1 MKHLSGKRVLVTG
14 GAGGLGHA
22 IARRFAAEGA
32 HLVLTDVAADTLAD
46 MVADFERRGVP
57 ARGYPLDVTD
67 PAAVLAVRDRIH
79 AEAGPVHVLVNN
91 AGIVHGGP
99 FLEVP
104 LERHLR
110 TYRVNVDGVV
120 TMTHAFLP
128 DLLAGDEGHLVNVA
142 SASGFVGLPFGS
154 SYASSKWAVI
164 GLSESLR
171 LELKKLGQA
180 HVGVTSVCPGY
191 VDTGM
196 FEGVRPPKLTRFLT
210 ADEVAGE
217 VVTAVRQNR
226 PFMLEP
232 WLIKIT
238 PFLANSLPTQVTDL
252 LSDLFGASTGMKS
265 WRGHREPTSPR
276 PRSR

>member
-1 MKHLSGKRVLVTG
+1 MKDLTGKRVLVTG

-22 IARRFAAEGA
+22 MARRFAAEGA
-32 HLVLTDVAADTLAD
+32 ELILTDVVAATLHD
-46 MVADFERRGVP
+46 MVGDFARRGV
-57 ARGYPLDVTD
+57 RCHGYELDVTD
-67 PAAVLAVRDRIH
+67 AAAVAAVRDRVH
-79 AEAGPVHVLVNN
+79 AEAGPVDVLINN

-104 LERHLR
+104 LEHHLR
-110 TYRVNVDGVV
+110 TYRVNVEGVV

-128 DLLAGDEGHLVNVA
+128 DLLAGTGGHLVNVA

-164 GLSESLR
+164 GLTESLR
-171 LELKKLGQA
+171 LELKKLGHR

-196 FEGVRPPKLTRFLT
+196 FDGVRPPRLTRFLT

-217 VVTAVRQNR
+217 VVAAVRHNR

-238 PFLANSLPTQVTDL
+238 PFLANSLPTPVTDR
-252 LSDLFGASTGMKS
+252 LSDLFGASTGMQG
-265 WRGHREPTSPR
+265 WRGHGGQKR
-276 PRSR
+276 PS

>member
-1 MKHLSGKRVLVTG
+1 MRVISGKRVLITG

-22 IARRFAAEGA
+22 MARRFAAKGA
-32 HLVLTDVAADTLAD
+32 ELVLTDVVGDTLRD
-46 MVADFERRGVP
+46 MVADFTRREVP
-57 ARGYPLDVTD
+57 CRGYELDVTD
-67 PAAVLAVRDRIH
+67 AAAVLAVRDRIH

-110 TYRVNVDGVV
+110 TYRVNVDGVLA
-120 TMTHAFLP
+120 MTHAFLP
-128 DLLAGDEGHLVNVA
+128 DLIAGDEGHLVNVA

-154 SYASSKWAVI
+154 TYASSKWAVI

-171 LELKKLGQA
+171 LELKKLGHR

-210 ADEVAGE
+210 ADDVANE
-217 VVTAVRQNR
+217 VVEAVEHNR

-232 WLIKIT
+232 WLIKLT
-238 PFLANSLPTQVTDL
+238 PFLANSLPTPIADM
-252 LSDLFGASTGMKS
+252 LSDLFGATTGMKS
-265 WRGHREPTSPR
+265 WRGHGETKR
-276 PRSR
+276 PD

>member
-1 MKHLSGKRVLVTG
+1 MKEISGKRVLITG

-22 IARRFAAEGA
+22 MARRFAAEGA
-32 HLVLTDVAADTLAD
+32 ELVLTDVVGATLRD
-46 MVADFERRGVP
+46 MVADFVKRGVP
-57 ARGYPLDVTD
+57 CRGYELDVTD
-67 PAAVLAVRDRIH
+67 PAAILAVRDQVH
-79 AEAGPVHVLVNN
+79 AEAGPIAVLVNN

-104 LERHLR
+104 LARHLK

-120 TMTHAFLP
+120 AMTHAFLP
-128 DLLAGDEGHLVNVA
+128 DLIASPEGHLVNVA

-164 GLSESLR
+164 GFGESLR
-171 LELKKLGQA
+171 LELKKLGHR

-196 FEGVRPPKLTRFLT
+196 FEGVKPPKLTKFLT
-210 ADEVAGE
+210 ADQVAGE
-217 VVTAVRQNR
+217 VLDAIRQKS

-238 PFLANSLPTQVTDL
+238 PFLANSLPTPVTDL

-265 WRGHREPTSPR
+265 WKGHDGPGSP
-276 PRSR
+276 PSRST

>member
-1 MKHLSGKRVLVTG
+1 MKDFKGKRVLITG

-22 IARRFAAEGA
+22 MARRFAAEGA
-32 HLVLTDVAADTLAD
+32 ELVLTDLAGATLRD

-57 ARGYPLDVTD
+57 CRGYELDVTD
-67 PAAVLAVRDRIH
+67 PQAVLAVRERVH
-79 AEAGPVHVLVNN
+79 ADAGPVQVLVNN

-104 LERHLR
+104 LERHLA

-120 TMTHAFLP
+120 AMTHAFLP
-128 DLLAGDEGHLVNVA
+128 DLVESAEGHLVNIA

-154 SYASSKWAVI
+154 TYASSKWAVI

-171 LELKKLGQA
+171 LELKKLGHR

-196 FEGVRPPKLTRFLT
+196 FEGVRPPRLTRFLT

-217 VVTAVRQNR
+217 VVEAVRHNR

-238 PFLANSLPTQVTDL
+238 PFLAHSLPTPVTDL
-252 LSDLFGASTGMKS
+252 LSNLFGATTGMQS
-265 WRGHREPTSPR
+265 WRGHGGERQR
-276 PRSR
+276 PS

>member
-1 MKHLSGKRVLVTG
+1 MKDLSGKRVLITG

-22 IARRFAAEGA
+22 MARRFAAEGA
-32 HLVLTDVAADTLAD
+32 ELILTDVVAATLRD

-57 ARGYPLDVTD
+57 CRGYELDVTD
-67 PAAVLAVRDRIH
+67 AAAVLAVRDRVH
-79 AEAGPVHVLVNN
+79 AEAGPIQVLVNN

-120 TMTHAFLP
+120 IMAHAFLP
-128 DLLAGDEGHLVNVA
+128 DLVASGEGHLVNVA

-154 SYASSKWAVI
+154 TYASSKWAVI
-164 GLSESLR
+164 GLTESLR
-171 LELKKLGQA
+171 LELKKLGHR

-196 FEGVRPPKLTRFLT
+196 FQGVRPPRLTRFLT
-210 ADEVAGE
+210 ADEVARE
-217 VVTAVRQNR
+217 VVDAVRHNR

-238 PFLANSLPTQVTDL
+238 PFLANSLPTPVADM
-252 LSDLFGASTGMKS
+252 LSDLFGATTGMKS
-265 WRGHREPTSPR
+265 WHGHGERQPPS
-276 PRSR
+276 